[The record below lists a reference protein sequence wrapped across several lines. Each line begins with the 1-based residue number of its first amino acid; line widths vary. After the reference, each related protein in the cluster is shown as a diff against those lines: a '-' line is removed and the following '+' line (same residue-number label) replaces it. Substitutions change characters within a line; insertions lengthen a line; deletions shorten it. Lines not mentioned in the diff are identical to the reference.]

1 MKKICLS
8 LVALICFNASSQDYH
23 VSLDYFLPNNL
34 TYNSEI
40 PTPASVIGYELG
52 DWHITH
58 DKLLQYMYRL
68 AESSDRVS
76 IENRGETFEGRPLIL
91 LYISSPKNQ
100 KNLQEI
106 RKKHVSLTEK
116 GADNIEV
123 SNLPIIVY
131 QGFSIHGNEPSGSNA
146 ALAVAYYLAAAQGPE
161 IDLLLD
167 KSVILFDPSY
177 NPDGL
182 QRFAYWANE

>member
-8 LVALICFNASSQDYH
+8 LLALIYFNASSQDYH

-106 RKKHVSLTEK
+106 RKKT
-116 GADNIEV
+116 
-123 SNLPIIVY
+123 
-131 QGFSIHGNEPSGSNA
+131 
-146 ALAVAYYLAAAQGPE
+146 
-161 IDLLLD
+161 
-167 KSVILFDPSY
+167 
-177 NPDGL
+177 
-182 QRFAYWANE
+182 RFTD